1 MRLASRIFV
10 ALLLVAI
17 LLALLIF
24 SPRPPYGEGPRVSS
38 GSALGSLRE
47 VALVSNSVEGS
58 VSVIDLAEERV
69 LHTLNIAPDGL
80 RVGFWRDPL
89 QWAGQSI
96 LERRAGR
103 NYAQDTD
110 LSRDGSV
117 LFVSRGYLGDVIA
130 MDIASGKILWRRAVA
145 GLRADHMAL
154 SHDGER
160 LYVSTLIGSGD
171 RVQVLSS
178 ASGEVLG
185 EFRAGRWPHDV
196 WVSPDDERVYVAS
209 LGDMLANL
217 DERGAQENAYTIT
230 VAETGSLS
238 VVERY
243 GFGAGVRPFEP
254 LHNERSLFAQL
265 SNSHDVIRFD
275 TESGNVAQALAL
287 PVDDGVTQAD
297 WDFEAPHHGLAMT
310 PDETMLCIAG
320 RASDYAAIVSSGV
333 QPDGTSSEPMSL
345 LAVVETGDAPSW
357 SAVSADGE
365 NCVLPNTRSDDVSLV
380 NLETRTESARIPVG
394 RGPKHVTIG
403 FIDGTL
409 FRRAKGDE

>member
-1 MRLASRIFV
+1 MRLASRILV
-10 ALLLVAI
+10 ALLLIAI

-24 SPRPPYGEGPRVSS
+24 SPRPPYGEGRRVSS
-38 GSALGSLRE
+38 GSASGSLRE

-80 RVGFWRDPL
+80 HVGFWRDPL

-96 LERRAGR
+96 LEKRAGR

-130 MDIASGKILWRRAVA
+130 MDIASGNILWRRAVA

-185 EFRAGRWPHDV
+185 EFQAGRWPHDV

-254 LHNERSLFAQL
+254 LHSERSLFAQL
-265 SNSHDVIRFD
+265 SNSHDVIRFA
-275 TESGNVAQALAL
+275 TESGKVAQTLAL
-287 PVDDGVTQAD
+287 PVDDGVTEAD

-320 RASDYAAIVSSGV
+320 RASDYAAIVSTGLGMEVSGNAPM
-333 QPDGTSSEPMSL
+333 QLLTS
-345 LAVVETGDAPSW
+345 VDTGDAPSW
-357 SAVSADGE
+357 AAISADGAT
-365 NCVLPNTRSDDVSLV
+365 CVLPNTRSDDVSLV
-380 NLETRTESARIPVG
+380 DMATGTERARVPVG

-403 FIDGTL
+403 SVSASL
-409 FRRAKGDE
+409 FGRSL